1 MMNTAFYLPALVGI
15 VFFGIFCALALASL
29 AGKYYERKQGFD
41 VSNMVKEWNARVASW
56 WVITILL
63 LVTFWIGRGG
73 MIALFVAASFA
84 TLREFISHVY
94 RNRAD
99 HLTIALCFYLLLPLQ
114 YYFVLINWFSMF
126 TVLIP
131 VYAFLL
137 LPIIRNMAGDNSQ
150 FFDRTAKIQWGV
162 MITIYCLSHVPA
174 LLSLEIKDYASP
186 NIVLLLFMLVVVQSG
201 DVFAYLWRRTGSK
214 IAPPR
219 TLPSAYIS
227 IPLST
232 LLAASL
238 YWITP
243 FTLFQAALAGLMISL
258 MGFFG
263 NEVMRAIKRS
273 LGIRHWGHAFSTHSV
288 LDRLDSLC
296 FAAPVFFHVV
306 RYYWT

>member
-1 MMNTAFYLPALVGI
+1 M
-15 VFFGIFCALALASL
+15 
-29 AGKYYERKQGFD
+29 
-41 VSNMVKEWNARVASW
+41 
-56 WVITILL
+56 
-63 LVTFWIGRGG
+63 
-73 MIALFVAASFA
+73 
-84 TLREFISHVY
+84 
-94 RNRAD
+94 
-99 HLTIALCFYLLLPLQ
+99 
-114 YYFVLINWFSMF
+114 
-126 TVLIP
+126 
-131 VYAFLL
+131 
-137 LPIIRNMAGDNSQ
+137 
-150 FFDRTAKIQWGV
+150 
-162 MITIYCLSHVPA
+162 
-174 LLSLEIKDYASP
+174 LSLEIKDYAAP

-201 DVFAYLWRRTGSK
+201 DVFAYLWRRAGSK